1 MNVLDVGLYQFELVY
16 RDCFRKVVQKK
27 EKGVELFVLTPC
39 ISESNI
45 KFLNISSL
53 VPPDAYSN
61 RAELHP
67 EFCFA
72 TAKVR
77 IYGDCANFLPSF
89 FMLFVMFLVFV
100 LLIYCISVF

>member
-1 MNVLDVGLYQFELVY
+1 MDILDVDLYQFELVY

-53 VPPDAYSN
+53 VPPDAYSTGLSYTPN
-61 RAELHP
+61 
-67 EFCFA
+67 CGYKS
-72 TAKVR
+72 TA
-77 IYGDCANFLPSF
+77 
-89 FMLFVMFLVFV
+89 FMENLQIFWLLF
-100 LLIYCISVF
+100 